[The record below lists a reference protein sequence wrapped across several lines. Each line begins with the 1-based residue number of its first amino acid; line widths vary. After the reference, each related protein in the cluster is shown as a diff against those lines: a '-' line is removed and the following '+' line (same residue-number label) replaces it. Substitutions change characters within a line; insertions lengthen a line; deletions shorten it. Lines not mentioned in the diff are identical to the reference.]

1 MGLEETCVQTQALAF
16 AGRIYVYNR
25 EGGREG
31 KEERGREE
39 EGGKEKREREK
50 EARIGS
56 SPFDNQRFNALLCQ
70 KG

>member
-1 MGLEETCVQTQALAF
+1 M
-16 AGRIYVYNR
+16 YNR